1 MGLVHKIPHLIHP
14 ERRVPWKIQLIR
26 YSYVET
32 PRGIEIIDPDE
43 QIDDLSESYVTVII
57 RLDTTQYGRY
67 SIISHPDIQTTD
79 GLLNPLAALGE
90 DRPVNMHELFGDL
103 SISTNAVPLLFTG
116 FWWSRQAKPQIVRL
130 PIYKLKLHLEI

>member
-1 MGLVHKIPHLIHP
+1 MGLVHKVPHLIHP
-14 ERRVPWKIQLIR
+14 ERRVTWKTQLIR

-43 QIDDLSESYVTVII
+43 QINDLSESYMTVII
-57 RLDTTQYGRY
+57 RLDTTKYGRY

-79 GLLNPLAALGE
+79 GLLNPIVALGE
-90 DRPVNMHELFGDL
+90 DRPDNIHELFGDL
-103 SISTNAVPLLFTG
+103 SISTNAVPILFTG
-116 FWWSRQAKPQIVRL
+116 FWWSKQAEPQTVKL